1 MSHATQWDEDASS
14 HFCIVKLQSWLLLI
28 LILPT
33 VLVSMLEDLK
43 KAVDGQ
49 ESDEH
54 KQGGQ
59 MAWLTDLLEPAMKL
73 YRRAL
78 PAGMHATLSIVH
90 ATFAALLL

>member
-1 MSHATQWDEDASS
+1 
-14 HFCIVKLQSWLLLI
+14 
-28 LILPT
+28 
-33 VLVSMLEDLK
+33 MLEDLK

-90 ATFAALLL
+90 AAFAALLL

>member
-1 MSHATQWDEDASS
+1 M
-14 HFCIVKLQSWLLLI
+14 
-28 LILPT
+28 P
-33 VLVSMLEDLK
+33 EDLK
-43 KAVDGQ
+43 KAVNGQ

-90 ATFAALLL
+90 AAFADLLL

>member
-1 MSHATQWDEDASS
+1 MHRQTAKLAATT
-14 HFCIVKLQSWLLLI
+14 VLI
-28 LILPT
+28 LILRT
-33 VLVSMLEDLK
+33 VLLSMLEDLK

-90 ATFAALLL
+90 AAFAALLL